1 VNSTRQLI
9 FDFPKRPALGESDFL
24 VSDCNRTAVAWVDRW
39 PNWPGPALAVYG
51 PEGSG
56 KTHLTHV
63 WARRSGVEVLHGKG
77 LASHMVQKIVR
88 NSRNCVLD
96 DADGV
101 VDEETLL
108 HLYNHLAEMGGALLL
123 AARRPPAQWDLALA
137 DLASRLAATPAVG
150 IRPPDDELL
159 GALLVKH
166 FHDRQLKV
174 ADDVLVYLLPRMER
188 SFAAAGTVVE
198 AIDQFGLAEGRAVTV
213 PLARKVLEQLD
224 EKSDFTKEV

>member
-1 VNSTRQLI
+1 MNSTRQLI

-63 WARRSGVEVLHGKG
+63 WARRSGAGILSRDEVAGQI
-77 LASHMVQKIVR
+77 AQQIVGD
-88 NSRNCVLD
+88 SGSCVLD
-96 DADGV
+96 DAEGA

-108 HLYNHLAEMGGALLL
+108 HLYNYLAEIGGTLLL
-123 AARRPPAQWDLALA
+123 AARRPPAQWGLVLA
-137 DLASRLAATPAVG
+137 DLASRLATVPAVG
-150 IRPPDDELL
+150 ISLPDDELL

-174 ADDVLVYLLPRMER
+174 DDDVLVYLLPRMER
-188 SFAAAGTVVE
+188 SFAAAEAVVE
-198 AIDQFGLAEGRAVTV
+198 ALDRLGLSEGRAVTV
-213 PLARKVLEQLD
+213 PLARKVLEQLE
-224 EKSDFTKEV
+224 EKPDFTEEK